1 MNKIKYLIIVFLLLF
16 SGILQAQNTKVLSG
30 RVFEMV
36 NGVKQPIPGANV
48 VVANSQ
54 NRFLTGVATGANG
67 AYNFR
72 VPANEKDLNIIVS
85 FIGLKSKKIPYTG
98 QSTLDVVLESE
109 DKVMTEVVVQGRHVD
124 RVTGIT
130 EKQQTAATQ
139 RVEMDEIMAVSPV
152 NTLEEALQGQLGG
165 VDIISGGDPGAKS
178 SIRIRGTSTLNASAD
193 PLIVIDG
200 IPYNTN
206 INDDFNFAT
215 ANAEDFGQL
224 VNIAPTD
231 IESIEVLKD
240 AAATAIW
247 GTKGGNGVLM
257 ITTKKGAK
265 GKTRFS
271 FSSKLTTR
279 FEPDPIPMLDGN
291 EYVALMQDAIWNTA
305 NARGLAVSQNLLQL
319 LFDTPEINYS
329 PTWRYFD
336 EYNQNTNWLDEVRRT
351 SIVSDNNFSMSGGGD
366 KAIYRFSVGYLN
378 DQGTTI
384 GTSLDRF
391 TSLLSVNYN
400 FSQKLRVDVDYSFTQ
415 TEKEANYDSGKS
427 KWRNARSEAMAKMPN
442 KSPYWI
448 DNETGER
455 TGLYFSRQNSDEFQG
470 AFTGQKNYNPVAL
483 VNEGYNISSIREN
496 RITFRLNYYIT
507 PELTYQGYTSMKLT
521 TNRNEKFLPQVATG
535 VTGVS
540 SYANQSSDALSDG
553 FNLITENKLLFRKNW
568 EEKHNLVAMG
578 LFRTEQYKGSNYYSQ
593 ISGAASSGLADPT
606 TGGTVTDEG
615 SGSSETRSMSGILNA
630 HYTFMERYMLNAT
643 VNFEG
648 NSSLGK
654 SERWGAFPAVGLAWQ
669 AQEEEFIKN
678 LSWVDQAKFRVS
690 YGVSGRSPDGASPYI
705 GSFKALSENYMNM
718 AAIAPYKIQLDNLKW
733 ETSREVDFGADII
746 LMDNRFTFTFDWYR
760 KKTDDLLQKDVKV
773 PASTGFTSIKWYNSG
788 EITNTG
794 IELRADYVVFK
805 NKDWRLS
812 VNANINRNVNKI
824 VTLPDNLTQEAYTF
838 NNGNYAQRL
847 ETGVPVGSF
856 YGYKYL
862 GVYQNV
868 EETYARDASGSVMN
882 DVDGNPIIMQNDKLQ
897 VFPGDAKYKDINNDG
912 VINQYD
918 IVYLGNSM
926 PVFTGGGG
934 FQLKYKSWTLT
945 TFFHGRSGQKVINQG
960 RMNSESMYGRDNQS
974 TATLRRWR
982 SEGDNTDIPRAL
994 YDYGYNYLGSDR
1006 FVEDASYIRLKTL
1019 SLSYNMPRE
1028 FVNKL
1033 GMTNL
1038 NVFVT
1043 GYDLFTW
1050 TDYAGQDPE
1059 VKMPSAT
1066 NALVKDESSTPV
1078 SRRFA
1083 VGVNINF

>member
-1 MNKIKYLIIVFLLLF
+1 MNKTTSIIIVFLLLF
-16 SGILQAQNTKVLSG
+16 SGILHAQNTKILSG

-36 NGVKQPIPGANV
+36 DGEKKPIPGANV

-67 AYNFR
+67 EYNFR
-72 VPANEKDLNIIVS
+72 VPVTDEELNIIFS
-85 FIGLKSKKIPYTG
+85 FIGLKSKKVTYNG
-98 QSTLDVVLESE
+98 QPTIDVVLESE
-109 DKVMTEVVVQGRHVD
+109 DRVVTEVTVTGRHVD
-124 RVTGIT
+124 RITGIT

-139 RVEMDEIMAVSPV
+139 RVEMDEIMSVSPV

-165 VDIISGGDPGAKS
+165 VDIISGGDPGARS

-200 IPYNTN
+200 IPYSTE

-224 VNIAPTD
+224 INIAPTD

-257 ITTKKGAK
+257 INLKKGAR
-265 GKTRFS
+265 GKTRFTY
-271 FSSKLTTR
+271 SSKFTTR
-279 FEPDPIPMLDGN
+279 FEPEPIPMLDGN
-291 EYVALMQDAIWNTA
+291 EYVALMQDAIWNSA
-305 NARGLAVSQNLLQL
+305 NAQGLSNSYTLMELLYN
-319 LFDTPEINYS
+319 TPEINYNPS
-329 PTWRYFD
+329 WRYFD
-336 EYNQNTNWLDEVRRT
+336 EYNVNTNWLDEVRRT
-351 SIVSDNNFSMSGGGD
+351 AFTNDNNFSMMGGGD
-366 KAIYRFSVGYLN
+366 KATYRFSVGYLN

-391 TSLLSVNYN
+391 TSLLNINYN
-400 FSQKLRVDVDYSFTQ
+400 FSQKLRVDVDYSYTQ
-415 TEKEANYDSGKS
+415 TEKKGNYDSGKS
-427 KWRNARSEAMAKMPN
+427 SWRNARAEAMAKMPN

-448 DNETGER
+448 DDA
-455 TGLYFSRQNSDEFQG
+455 TGLRTDEYFSRQNMDEFQG

-483 VNEGYNISSIREN
+483 VHEGFNTSSIRES
-496 RITFRLNYYIT
+496 RITFRMNYYIT
-507 PELTYQGYTSMKLT
+507 PDLTYTGWASMKLNS
-521 TNRNEKFLPQVATG
+521 NRNEKFLPQVATG

-540 SYANQSSDALSDG
+540 SYANQSSDAVSDG
-553 FNLITENKLLFRKNW
+553 FNLQTENKFLYRKNW
-568 EEKHNLVAMG
+568 NDLHNVVTTAI
-578 LFRTEQYKGSNYYSQ
+578 FRTNQSQSSNYYSA

-606 TGGTVTDEG
+606 TGGAVVDKG
-615 SGSSETRSMSGILNA
+615 SGFSETRSMSGILNG
-630 HYTFMERYMLNAT
+630 HYTFMDRYMINAT

-654 SERWGAFPAVGLAWQ
+654 SERWGMFPAVGIAWQ
-669 AQEEEFIKN
+669 AQEEEFVKS
-678 LSWVDQAKFRVS
+678 LGWVDQAKFRVS
-690 YGVSGRSPDGASPYI
+690 YGASGRSPSGASPYI
-705 GSFKALSENYMNM
+705 GSFQALGENYIDMT
-718 AAIAPYKIQLDNLKW
+718 AIAPIKIQLDNLKW
-733 ETSREVDFGADII
+733 ETSRELNVGADII
-746 LMDNRFTFTFDWYR
+746 LMDNKLTFTLDWYK
-760 KKTDDLLQKDVKV
+760 KKTDDLLQKDVEI
-773 PASTGFTSIKWYNSG
+773 PASTGFTKIKWYNSG

-794 IELRADYVVFK
+794 AEFRIDYEIFR
-805 NKDWRLS
+805 NSDWRVS
-812 VNANINRNVNKI
+812 VNANLNRNVNEI
-824 VTLPDNLTQEAYTF
+824 VSLPDNLTQEAYTF
-838 NNGNYAQRL
+838 DNGNYAQRL
-847 ETGVPVGSF
+847 ETGVPIGSF
-856 YGYKYL
+856 YGYRYL

-868 EETYARDASGSVMN
+868 EETYARDADGNIMN
-882 DVDGNPIIMQNDKLQ
+882 DVEGVPIVTQNGDLQ
-897 VFPGDAKYKDINNDG
+897 VFPGDAKYEDINNDG

-934 FQLKYKSWTLT
+934 FQLKYKDWTLT
-945 TFFHGRSGQKVINQG
+945 TFFHGRAGQKVINQG

-982 SEGDNTDIPRAL
+982 SEGDDTDIPRAL

-1019 SLSYNMPRE
+1019 SLSYNMPKE
-1028 FVNKL
+1028 LIQGL
-1033 GMTNL
+1033 GISNL
-1038 NVFVT
+1038 NIFVT

-1050 TDYAGQDPE
+1050 TKYAGQDPE

-1066 NALVKDESSTPV
+1066 NALVKDEANTPV

-1083 VGVNINF
+1083 LGVNINF

>member
-1 MNKIKYLIIVFLLLF
+1 MNKIKYLIIVFILLF
-16 SGILQAQNTKVLSG
+16 SGMLQAQNTKVLSG

-36 NGVKQPIPGANV
+36 NGEKQPIPGANV
-48 VVANSQ
+48 VVANNQ
-54 NRFLTGVATGANG
+54 NRFLTGVATGPNG
-67 AYNFR
+67 EYNFR
-72 VPANEKDLNIIVS
+72 VPANEEGLNIIFS

-98 QSTLDVVLESE
+98 QPTIDVVLESE
-109 DKVMTEVVVQGRHVD
+109 DKVVTEVVVQGRHVD

-139 RVEMDEIMAVSPV
+139 RVDMDEIMSVSPV
-152 NTLEEALQGQLGG
+152 TSLEEALQGQLGG

-200 IPYNTN
+200 IPYSTT
-206 INDDFNFAT
+206 ISDDFNFAT

-224 VNIAPTD
+224 INIAPTD

-257 ITTKKGAK
+257 ITTKKGSK
-265 GKTRFS
+265 GKTRFT

-279 FEPDPIPMLDGN
+279 FEPEPIPLLDGN
-291 EYVALMQDAIWNTA
+291 EYVALMQDAIWNAA
-305 NARGLAVSQNLLQL
+305 NAKGLANSQDLVQL
-319 LFDTPEINYS
+319 LYDTPEINYS
-329 PTWRYFD
+329 PNWRYFD
-336 EYNQNTNWLDEVRRT
+336 EYNQNTDWLDEIVRT

-391 TSLLSVNYN
+391 TSLLSINYN

-415 TEKEANYDSGKS
+415 TEKNSNYDSGS
-427 KWRNARSEAMAKMPN
+427 SSWRNARSEAMAKMPN

-448 DNETGER
+448 GEDGER
-455 TGLYFSRQNSDEFQG
+455 TDEYFSRQNSDEFQG

-483 VNEGYNISSIREN
+483 VNEGYNTSSIREN

-507 PELTYQGYTSMKLT
+507 PELTYTGYTSMKLSS
-521 TNRNEKFLPQVATG
+521 NRNEKFLPQVATG

-540 SYANQSSDALSDG
+540 AYANRSSDAVSDG
-553 FNLITENKLLFRKNW
+553 FNLITENKLLYRKNW
-568 EEKHNLVAMG
+568 SEKHNLVAMG
-578 LFRTEQYKGSNYYSQ
+578 LFRTEQAQGSSYYSQ
-593 ISGAASSGLADPT
+593 ISGAASAGLADPT

-615 SGSSETRSMSGILNA
+615 SGTSETRSMSGIANA
-630 HYTFMERYMLNAT
+630 HYTFMERYMVNAT

-669 AQEEEFIKN
+669 AQEEDFIKN
-678 LSWVDQAKFRVS
+678 LGWVDQAKIRVS
-690 YGVSGRSPDGASPYI
+690 YGVSGRSPSGASPYI
-705 GSFKALSENYMNM
+705 GSFQALDENYMDM
-718 AAIAPYKIQLDNLKW
+718 AAIAPIKIQLDNLKW
-733 ETSREVDFGADII
+733 ETSKELDFGADFIF
-746 LMDNRFTFTFDWYR
+746 MENKFKFTFDWYN
-760 KKTDDLLQKDVKV
+760 KKTNDLLQKNVSV
-773 PASTGFTSIKWYNSG
+773 PASTGFTTIAWYNSG

-794 IELRADYVVFK
+794 IELRGDYEIYK
-805 NKDWRLS
+805 NRDWRIT

-824 VTLPDNLTQEAYTF
+824 VALPDNLTQESYTF
-838 NNGNYAQRL
+838 GNGNYAQRL

-856 YGYKYL
+856 YGYKYE

-868 EETYARDASGSVMN
+868 AETYARDAAGNIMN
-882 DVDGNPIIMQNDKLQ
+882 DVDGDPIVMQNGTLQ
-897 VFPGDAKYKDINNDG
+897 AFPGDAKYKDTNNDG

-934 FQLKYKSWTLT
+934 FQVKYKSWTLT
-945 TFFHGRSGQKVINQG
+945 TFFHGRAGQKVINQG
-960 RMNSESMYGRDNQS
+960 RMNTESMYGRDNQS

-982 SEGDNTDIPRAL
+982 SEGDVTDIPRAL
-994 YDYGYNYLGSDR
+994 YNYGYNYLGSDR
-1006 FVEDASYIRLKTL
+1006 FVEDASFIRLKTL
-1019 SLSYNMPRE
+1019 SLSYNMPRD
-1028 FVNKL
+1028 FVQKL
-1033 GMTNL
+1033 GMQSL
-1038 NVFVT
+1038 NVFLT

-1050 TDYAGQDPE
+1050 TKYAGQDPE

-1066 NALVKDESSTPV
+1066 NALVKDESSTPI

-1083 VGVNINF
+1083 LGVNINF

>member
-1 MNKIKYLIIVFLLLF
+1 MNKTKYLIIVFLLLF
-16 SGILQAQNTKVLSG
+16 SGILQAQTSKVLSG

-36 NGVKQPIPGANV
+36 NGEKQPIPGANV
-48 VVANSQ
+48 VVANDQ
-54 NRFLTGVATGANG
+54 NRFLTGVATGPSG
-67 AYNFR
+67 EYNFR
-72 VPANEKDLNIIVS
+72 VPTNEDNLSIIFS
-85 FIGLKSKKIPYTG
+85 FIGLKSKKIEYTG
-98 QSTLDVVLESE
+98 QPTIDVVLESE
-109 DKVMTEVVVQGRHVD
+109 DRQVTEVVVQGRHVD

-130 EKQQTAATQ
+130 QKQQTAATQ

-200 IPYNTN
+200 IPYSTTVD
-206 INDDFNFAT
+206 DDFSFAT

-257 ITTKKGAK
+257 ITTKKGAR
-265 GKTRFS
+265 GKTRFN
-271 FSSKLTTR
+271 FSSKVTTR

-291 EYVALMQDAIWNTA
+291 QYVALMQDAIWNTA
-305 NARGLAVSQNLLQL
+305 NARGLSNSQDLLSL

-329 PTWRYFD
+329 PNWRYFD

-351 SIVSDNNFSMSGGGD
+351 SIITDNNFSMSGGGD

-391 TSLLSVNYN
+391 TSLLSINYN

-415 TEKEANYDSGKS
+415 TEKNANYDSGAS
-427 KWRNARSEAMAKMPN
+427 SWRNARGEAMAKMPN

-448 DNETGER
+448 DEATGER
-455 TGLYFSRQNSDEFQG
+455 TNEYFSRQNSDEFQG

-483 VNEGYNISSIREN
+483 VNEGFNTSSIREN
-496 RITFRLNYYIT
+496 RITFRLNYYMT
-507 PELTYQGYTSMKLT
+507 PELTYTGYTSMKLS

-540 SYANQSSDALSDG
+540 TYANRSTDAVSDG
-553 FNLITENKLLFRKNW
+553 FNLITENKLLFRKDW
-568 EEKHNLVAMG
+568 ESKHNLVAMG
-578 LFRTEQYKGSNYYSQ
+578 LLRTEQNQGSSYYSA
-593 ISGAASSGLADPT
+593 ISGAASAGLADPT
-606 TGGTVTDEG
+606 TGGAVVGAG
-615 SGSSETRSMSGILNA
+615 SGSSETRSISAILNA

-643 VNFEG
+643 VNYEG

-654 SERWGAFPAVGLAWQ
+654 SERFGMFPAVGLAWQ
-669 AQEEEFIKN
+669 AQEEEFIKS
-678 LSWVDQAKFRVS
+678 LGWVDQAKVRLS
-690 YGVSGRSPDGASPYI
+690 YGASGRSPSGASPYI
-705 GSFKALSENYMNM
+705 GSFQALGENYMDM
-718 AAIAPYKIQLDNLKW
+718 TAIAPIKIQLDNLKW
-733 ETSREVDFGADII
+733 ETSRELDFGADFIF
-746 LMDNRFTFTFDWYR
+746 MDNKFTFTFDWYK
-760 KKTDDLLQKDVKV
+760 KKTDDLLQKDVKI
-773 PASTGFTSIKWYNSG
+773 PASTGFTTIKWYNSG

-794 IELRADYVVFK
+794 IELRVNYEIFK
-805 NKDWRLS
+805 NTDWRVS

-838 NNGNYAQRL
+838 GNGNYAQRL

-856 YGYKYL
+856 YGYKYE

-868 EETYARDASGSVMN
+868 EETYARDAGGNIMN
-882 DVDGNPIIMQNDKLQ
+882 DIEGSPIVTQNGQLE
-897 VFPGDAKYKDINNDG
+897 VYPGDAKYTDTNNDG

-934 FQLKYKSWTLT
+934 FQVKYKAWTLT
-945 TFFHGRSGQKVINQG
+945 TFFHGRAGQKVINQG
-960 RMNSESMYGRDNQS
+960 RMNSESMYSRDNQS
-974 TATLRRWR
+974 TATLKRWR

-994 YDYGYNYLGSDR
+994 YNYGYNFLGSDR

-1019 SLSYNMPRE
+1019 SLSYNMPRD
-1028 FVNKL
+1028 FVHKL
-1033 GMTNL
+1033 GMSNL

-1050 TDYAGQDPE
+1050 TKYAGQDPE

-1066 NALVKDESSTPV
+1066 NALVKDESNTPI

-1083 VGVNINF
+1083 LGVNINF